1 MRLRPVALL
10 LPALL
15 LIASCSKK
23 KEPVLAPEEARAIA
37 KEAYIYGFPMVDN
50 YRIMYAY
57 YVDTTDK
64 EYRGG
69 FNEVHN
75 TARVYTPEDKAVQTP
90 NSDTPYT
97 MAGVDLR
104 AEPLVLTLPA
114 IEPGRYYSAQFID
127 LYTFN
132 FAYAGSR
139 TTGNDGGN
147 FLVAGPDW
155 KGEPPVNIRQV
166 IRCETNLAGIIIRT
180 QLFTPDDIEKVKA
193 IQGGYKLHALS
204 AFAGTPAPAA
214 APEITFVKPLAAA
227 EQKTSLEFFNV
238 LNFCLQ
244 FCPTDSSETALM
256 ARFAKINVGA
266 GQTFDAATLSPEIR
280 QAVEDGCKDAWADL
294 ARVQKAIEGGEISS
308 GDLFGT
314 REHLKNNYLYRMA
327 AAVLGIYGNSKD
339 EAVYLPYA
347 ADRSGA
353 ALDGSTGKYSLTFAP
368 DALPPANAFWSL
380 TMYNLPA
387 RQLVDNPLD
396 RYLINSPMLK
406 SLKREKD
413 GSIVLRIQY
422 PSPGPKLQSNW
433 LPAPNGPFSMVLR
446 VYWPKP
452 EVLDGTWKK
461 PELEK
466 VQ

>member
-1 MRLRPVALL
+1 MRCRPLALALSVL
-10 LPALL
+10 LVLTA
-15 LIASCSKK
+15 CSRK

-50 YRIMYAY
+50 YRIMYSY
-57 YVDTTDK
+57 YVDAADK
-64 EYRGG
+64 EYKGG
-69 FNEVHN
+69 WNEVHN
-75 TARVYTPEDKAVQTP
+75 IARVYTPEDKAVQTP

-97 MAGVDLR
+97 MIGADMR
-104 AEPLVLTLPA
+104 AEPLVLTMPA
-114 IEPGRYYSAQFID
+114 IESGRYYSAQFID

-139 TTGNDGGN
+139 ATGNGGGN
-147 FLVAGPDW
+147 FLLAGPDW
-155 KGEPPVNIRQV
+155 KGETPDNIKQV
-166 IRCETNLAGIIIRT
+166 IRCETSLAGIVIRT
-180 QLFTPDDIEKVKA
+180 QLFNPNDIEKVKA
-193 IQGGYKLHALS
+193 IQSGYKVHRLS
-204 AFAGTPAPAA
+204 RFTGQPAPTA
-214 APEITFVKPLAAA
+214 APNIDFIKPLTAD
-227 EQKTSLEFFNV
+227 EERSSLDFFNV

-244 FCPTDSSETALM
+244 FCPTDSSESALM
-256 ARFAKINVGA
+256 TRFAKINVGA
-266 GQTFDAATLSPEIR
+266 GKTFDAATLTPEVR
-280 QAVEDGCKDAWADL
+280 QAVQDGCKDAWADL

-314 REHLKNNYLYRMA
+314 REYLKNNYLYRMA

-339 EAVYLPYA
+339 EAIYLPYA
-347 ADRSGA
+347 ADGSGA
-353 ALDGSTGKYSLTFAP
+353 ALDGSTGKYTLAFAA

-387 RQLVDNPLD
+387 LQLVDNPLD

-446 VYWPKP
+446 IYWPRP
-452 EVLDGTWKK
+452 EALDGTWKK
-461 PELEK
+461 PELVK